1 MQSFKNINIKHYIF
15 LEPAPGEKAS
25 APKFIEKLQP
35 IHTLD
40 GYTVQFECQVEGIPR
55 PQITWFRQTAIIKPS
70 IDFQMYYDEDNVAT
84 LIIREVFPE
93 DAGTFTCVAKNAAG
107 FASSTTEL
115 VVEAPLSDHGSDI
128 TGLSRKSLS
137 RYALLKL
144 LSNKLL

>member
-1 MQSFKNINIKHYIF
+1 MLSYVYIF
-15 LEPAPGEKAS
+15 SEPAPGEKAS
-25 APKFIEKLQP
+25 APRFIEKLQP

-40 GYTVQFECQVEGIPR
+40 GYTIQFECQVEGTPR

-70 IDFQMYYDEDNVAT
+70 TDFQMYYDEDNVAT
-84 LIIREVFPE
+84 LIIKEVFPE

-115 VVEAPLSDHGSDI
+115 IVEVPLSDHGSDV

-137 RYALLKL
+137 RYALITFSIKL
-144 LSNKLL
+144 L

>member
-1 MQSFKNINIKHYIF
+1 MIIS
-15 LEPAPGEKAS
+15 EPAPGEKAA
-25 APKFIEKLQP
+25 APRFIEKLQP
-35 IHTLD
+35 KHTPD
-40 GYTVQFECQVEGIPR
+40 GYTVQFECQVEGVPR

-70 IDFQMYYDEDNVAT
+70 PDFQIYYDDDNVAT

-115 VVEAPLSDHGSDI
+115 IVQAPLSDHGSDM

-137 RYALLKL
+137 R
-144 LSNKLL
+144 